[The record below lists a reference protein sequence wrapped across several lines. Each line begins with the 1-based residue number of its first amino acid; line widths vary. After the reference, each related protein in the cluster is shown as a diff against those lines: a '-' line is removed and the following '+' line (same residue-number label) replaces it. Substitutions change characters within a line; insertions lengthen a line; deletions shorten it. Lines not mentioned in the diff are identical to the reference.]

1 MEVIGTMRRRRDLE
15 EGLPV
20 SADRYR
26 APFLPSSLLT
36 IFANANSFTL
46 FSSCSF
52 SPFSNFLNWIGL
64 GFGSVVREGGGLY
77 STEEEV
83 ERAED

>member
-36 IFANANSFTL
+36 IFANANSFT
-46 FSSCSF
+46 F
-52 SPFSNFLNWIGL
+52 FSNSSFLPLSSLLKCIGL
-64 GFGSVVREGGGLY
+64 GFVSVVREGGGLY
-77 STEEEV
+77 RTEDEV
-83 ERAED
+83 DKAAD